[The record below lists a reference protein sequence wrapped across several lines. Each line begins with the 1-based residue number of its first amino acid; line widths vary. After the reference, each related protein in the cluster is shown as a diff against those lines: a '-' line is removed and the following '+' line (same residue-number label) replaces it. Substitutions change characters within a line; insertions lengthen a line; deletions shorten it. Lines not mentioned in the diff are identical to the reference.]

1 MRENCLSGSTSGMW
15 KRSMVRIMR
24 HRLTKGPETARPDLT
39 HRATSRLYPK
49 RQNEGYFWIAHH
61 TPGTASYSVKPDVLA
76 SSASS
81 GCRIKVG
88 VIRRFPNS

>member
-39 HRATSRLYPK
+39 HRATSRLYHFRCNSDHVRVNDNSPAYGQ
-49 RQNEGYFWIAHH
+49 RIDEHGEAAH
-61 TPGTASYSVKPDVLA
+61 PGTLTLWVE
-76 SSASS
+76 
-81 GCRIKVG
+81 GQFEI
-88 VIRRFPNS
+88 